1 MVRVRDQILRMA
13 VVSLVQ
19 GTPPVLDVV
28 AIAFLTLH
36 DPMDGARGPYSR
48 S

>member
-1 MVRVRDQILRMA
+1 MA
-13 VVSLVQ
+13 VACLVLSML
-19 GTPPVLDVV
+19 PVLDVV
-28 AIAFLTLH
+28 VVAFFALH